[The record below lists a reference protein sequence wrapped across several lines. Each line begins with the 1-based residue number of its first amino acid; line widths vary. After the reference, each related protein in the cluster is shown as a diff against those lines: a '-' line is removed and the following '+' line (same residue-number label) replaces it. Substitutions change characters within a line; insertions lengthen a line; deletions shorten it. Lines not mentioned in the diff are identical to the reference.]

1 MPATTDRTERLRRSA
16 QDRHDATLAKAA
28 TALRSLTGAAEPV
41 TFGRLARAAGV
52 SRSWLY
58 RQPELRHQI
67 EQLRQS
73 APPRRSKVPAP
84 QRASDDSN
92 RQKIV
97 IYRAELTRLQAE
109 NRDLREQLA
118 RKLGAE
124 RAAAV
129 IDLP

>member
-1 MPATTDRTERLRRSA
+1 MTERTERLRQA
-16 QDRHDATLAKAA
+16 AAARHDATLARA
-28 TALRSLTGAAEPV
+28 TAAIHALGRSADPI
-41 TFGRLARAAGV
+41 TFCGVARVAGV

-58 RQPELRHQI
+58 RQPDLRGQI

-73 APPRRSKVPAP
+73 ARPGSSRVPPI
-84 QRASDDSN
+84 QRASDESN
-92 RQKIV
+92 RQKLK
-97 IYRAELTRLQAE
+97 IYREELARLQAE

-129 IDLP
+129 IDMH

>member
-1 MPATTDRTERLRRSA
+1 MTERTERLRQAA
-16 QDRHDATLAKAA
+16 QGRHDATLAKAA
-28 TALRSLTGAAEPV
+28 AALHALARTTDPI
-41 TFGRLARAAGV
+41 TFGGLARSAGV

-58 RQPELRHQI
+58 RQPELRQQI
-67 EQLRQS
+67 EQLRRPALPGRSQV
-73 APPRRSKVPAP
+73 PPT

-92 RQKIV
+92 RQKIA
-97 IYRAELTRLQAE
+97 IYREELKRLQAE

-129 IDLP
+129 IAQP

>member
-1 MPATTDRTERLRRSA
+1 MADHTERLRRA
-16 QDRHDATLAKAA
+16 AKARHVTTLDKA
-28 TALRSLTGAAEPV
+28 TAALRALASTSEPI

-73 APPRRSKVPAP
+73 SQPNRSKVPAA

-92 RQKIV
+92 RQKMAL
-97 IYRAELTRLQAE
+97 YREELERLRAE
-109 NRDLREQLA
+109 NRDLRAQLA

-129 IDLP
+129 IDPF

>member
-1 MPATTDRTERLRRSA
+1 MTDRTERLRQA
-16 QDRHDATLAKAA
+16 TEARHADT
-28 TALRSLTGAAEPV
+28 
-41 TFGRLARAAGV
+41 LARATAALHALGRTADPITFCSVARVAGV

-58 RQPELRHQI
+58 RQPDLRGQI

-73 APPRRSKVPAP
+73 ARPSPSRVTPV
-84 QRASDDSN
+84 QRASDESN
-92 RQKIV
+92 RQKLK
-97 IYRAELTRLQAE
+97 IYREELARLQAE

-129 IDLP
+129 IDMH

>member
-1 MPATTDRTERLRRSA
+1 MADHTERLRQAARA
-16 QDRHDATLAKAA
+16 RHEATLDKATA
-28 TALRSLTGAAEPV
+28 ALRSLAGTPEPI
-41 TFGRLARAAGV
+41 TFGRLAQTAGV

-58 RQPELRHQI
+58 RQPELRRQI

-73 APPRRSKVPAP
+73 SRPTRSSVPPA
-84 QRASDDSN
+84 QRASDESN
-92 RQKIV
+92 RQKMAL
-97 IYRAELTRLQAE
+97 YREELERLRAE

-129 IDLP
+129 IDAF